1 MNDLISR
8 QLAIAYATSGMVR
21 TLPTSEGGENW
32 IRTKEV
38 RQSLSTMPSAQP
50 EIIRCKDCKYRD
62 PEDKS
67 CGCGHD
73 IIWQLPRDDNWFCAD
88 GKRMVDDPSHPFA
101 NDVMMG

>member
-1 MNDLISR
+1 MADIIDR
-8 QLAIAYATSGMVR
+8 QAAIDTLNATI
-21 TLPTSEGGENW
+21 TITGERNALEVSDY
-32 IRTKEV
+32 IKTVKE
-38 RQSLSTMPSAQP
+38 RLEELPSAEP

-73 IIWQLPRDDNWFCAD
+73 IIWQLSRDDNWFCAD

-101 NDVMMG
+101 DDVMMG